1 MLENAA
7 VIGLPIPDKLKAMLI
22 QLADEKKPPEDEDA
36 ETDE

>member
-22 QLADEKKPPEDEDA
+22 QLADEKKLPEDDHDD
-36 ETDE
+36 TDE